1 MWAHNEKAAKSQEGV
16 FPDTE
21 SAGTLTLDFPASR
34 VAGNNVSCSDHP
46 VYSILLQQPEQTKT
60 LIELSAQ

>member
-1 MWAHNEKAAKSQEGV
+1 MRKLLRARKVSS
-16 FPDTE
+16 PDTE

-46 VYSILLQQPEQTKT
+46 VYGILLQQPEQTKT